1 MTIEICSNLRNNMNP
16 RVTHKQ
22 RKSLVTG
29 FKILLSIKLSIIL
42 SYYYHSRR
50 RQERAKWAL
59 RVSDGDVR
67 EVRTDRERETR
78 SGRTVVLGSF
88 PPSLRPVILPSHHGP
103 SPSLPAEPGQ
113 GSDRLSLISSVPSL
127 RRVTSFPVTS
137 VRYALRS
144 LRSLSFFACHVIPA
158 LRPRGRNR
166 DGTEGG
172 VDGTEVRWR

>member
-88 PPSLRPVILPSHHGP
+88 PPSLRPVILPSRRSGG
-103 SPSLPAEPGQ
+103 SEEP
-113 GSDRLSLISSVPSL
+113 SDRREERTRAWGTERRRDERDGGKGRKRGRHSDTSPRQSSVPCL
-127 RRVTSFPVTS
+127 AWRCHQNPFVG
-137 VRYALRS
+137 ALRIQEP
-144 LRSLSFFACHVIPA
+144 VILGEPQIK
-158 LRPRGRNR
+158 G
-166 DGTEGG
+166 
-172 VDGTEVRWR
+172 

>member
-1 MTIEICSNLRNNMNP
+1 MSLSRHRLT
-16 RVTHKQ
+16 V
-22 RKSLVTG
+22 SLVGRREGTG
-29 FKILLSIKLSIIL
+29 LLTSLPSL
-42 SYYYHSRR
+42 CFGPSVHASGRQGQGPARFLVPLVNRGPVARRASSVGTAHSVHSPAPGGGRNER
-50 RQERAKWAL
+50 SEERA
-59 RVSDGDVR
+59 
-67 EVRTDRERETR
+67 
-78 SGRTVVLGSF
+78 
-88 PPSLRPVILPSHHGP
+88 VILPSHHGP